1 MKVVSNTSVLIGLS
15 TIGQLCLLRAV
26 FPEGVLIP
34 DAVWREVVVEGEG
47 RAGAHDVST
56 ATWISVQRV
65 RMEAMVTLLRSELDA
80 GEAEAIAL
88 AQEVEA
94 DVVLLDERDARRAAM
109 RLGLKVLGTVG
120 LLIEAKRSG
129 RLSSVREQLDA
140 LQNRAKFRLSRR
152 LYERALRESGEVM
165 HRE

>member
-15 TIGQLCLLRAV
+15 TIGQLCLLRAR

-34 DAVWREVVVEGEG
+34 DAVWSEVVIEGEG

-56 ATWISVQRV
+56 APWISVQSVRV
-65 RMEAMVTLLRSELDA
+65 EGMVTLLRSELDA
-80 GEAEAIAL
+80 GEAEAIVL

-94 DVVLLDERDARRAAM
+94 DVVLLDERDARRAAI

-120 LLIEAKRSG
+120 LLIEAKRAG

-140 LQNRAKFRLSRR
+140 LQNQAKFRLSRR
-152 LYERALRESGEVM
+152 LYERALRESGE
-165 HRE
+165 